1 MTAPRRDP
9 DEAALSAL
17 AQIARGL
24 VSTQRT
30 PNTQGSG
37 LGYGT
42 WKQGFRELVQR
53 DPLDTLFVSVLGGA
67 YLFWLAEKDHNP
79 RCRTFWDAAVFVS
92 TCLSVGYDNKFAHT
106 ESGKALATFLMTFGP
121 SVAANAFAPPAP
133 ARENSAKPPANAPDA
148 PQESVTAESIA
159 LQKAILARLDAIL
172 GELQVRA
179 PHERDVRG

>member
-9 DEAALSAL
+9 DDVALSAL

-24 VSTQRT
+24 VST
-30 PNTQGSG
+30 PGASG
-37 LGYGT
+37 GALGYST

-53 DPLDTLFVSVLGGA
+53 DPLDTLLVSVLGGA

-92 TCLSVGYDNKFAHT
+92 TCLSVGYDNKFAYT

-121 SVAANAFAPPAP
+121 SVAASAFAPPATS
-133 ARENSAKPPANAPDA
+133 RQNSVDGNGGDPSAGVAAA
-148 PQESVTAESIA
+148 ESVA

-172 GELQVRA
+172 VELQAR
-179 PHERDVRG
+179 PSSETNVRG